1 VIIEYEDI
9 TLRAIEE
16 SDLELL
22 KEMINDP
29 EYKIGRPRQ
38 LYVGP
43 ARRDVIPVD
52 QR

>member
-1 VIIEYEDI
+1 MIIEYEDI

-29 EYKIGRPRQ
+29 GN
-38 LYVGP
+38 
-43 ARRDVIPVD
+43 
-52 QR
+52 